1 MAFDEVIYTISSI
14 IRQSKDEELKENL
27 MALNW
32 EVKKNGIPTSSE
44 DKTETSSFSRL
55 IQDLERLSEQAKDYS
70 DRVHLNELKEE
81 LLTDAS
87 KCLNTQRLPPLTA
100 AKLKPSVE
108 GKPIGKCSLL
118 SNLLCPRYLT
128 GGHKNSKNYPLNRL
142 DTR

>member
-81 LLTDAS
+81 LLTDGIEVS
-87 KCLNTQRLPPLTA
+87 
-100 AKLKPSVE
+100 
-108 GKPIGKCSLL
+108 
-118 SNLLCPRYLT
+118 
-128 GGHKNSKNYPLNRL
+128 
-142 DTR
+142 